1 MSDEY
6 LLNIDKI
13 YYFLIKKCSFTCVCA
28 FFVVPLQPH
37 SVKSAPLAHE
47 ARWGPRLGKPVKF
60 WHRPAA
66 VICNIVCIVSKSLV
80 TVN

>member
-37 SVKSAPLAHE
+37 SVKSAPLAYE
-47 ARWGPRLGKPVKF
+47 ARRGICFREASENLAQTRCCDLQCRLY
-60 WHRPAA
+60 R
-66 VICNIVCIVSKSLV
+66 I
-80 TVN
+80 